1 MRSLHEN
8 RANSEE
14 TRYPKFWIFGRAPKD
29 RWLKSLFEPSGVP
42 NPLPLACLYR
52 APERTAAMTHDPL
65 EIIVQDIAVEMAQA
79 AERGLVADYIPNLAS
94 VSLQHFG
101 IAIVDINGQCYLAGD
116 AEMQFS
122 IQSITKVFALTMALG
137 AVGDALWKR
146 VGREP
151 SGSAFNSIVQL
162 EWERGIPRNPFI
174 NAGAIVVSDI
184 LLASHNPGEVIAEFL
199 RFMRMLT
206 GDDHVVID
214 ELVAQN
220 EAETGH
226 GNFALASYMRAFGN
240 IHHPIEKTLEIYFN
254 QCSLS
259 MNCHQLALAGRFLMS
274 GGLNPDTGLS
284 VVSPRRA
291 RRILAMM
298 MTCGHYDGSGEFA
311 FRVGLPGKS
320 GVGGG
325 IMAIVP
331 RVASIAVWSPGLN
344 ERGNSQLGT
353 LALER
358 LVHRTGWS
366 VFEPN

>member
-1 MRSLHEN
+1 MKS
-8 RANSEE
+8 
-14 TRYPKFWIFGRAPKD
+14 AP
-29 RWLKSLFEPSGVP
+29 
-42 NPLPLACLYR
+42 
-52 APERTAAMTHDPL
+52 AMKHDDL
-65 EIIVQDIAVEMAQA
+65 QTIVEDIAAEMTQA
-79 AERGLVADYIPNLAS
+79 EHRGAVADYIPDLAS
-94 VSLQHFG
+94 VSPKNFG
-101 IAIVDINGQCYLAGD
+101 IAIVGMDGQKYVAGD
-116 AEMQFS
+116 ADMSFS

-137 AVGDALWKR
+137 AVGDSLWHR

-174 NAGAIVVSDI
+174 NAGAIVVADI
-184 LLASHNPGEVIAEFL
+184 LLAGHQPGEVIADFL
-199 RFMRMLT
+199 RFMHMLT
-206 GDDHVVID
+206 GHDDITID
-214 ELVAQN
+214 EQVAQS
-220 EAETGH
+220 EAETGYR
-226 GNFALASYMRAFGN
+226 NNALANYMRAFGN
-240 IHHPIEKTLEIYFN
+240 VHHPIEQALAVYFN
-254 QCSLS
+254 HCALS

-284 VVSPRRA
+284 VVSPGRA
-291 RRILAMM
+291 RRILALM

-325 IMAIVP
+325 ILAIVP

-358 LVHRTGWS
+358 LVQRTGWS
-366 VFEPN
+366 VFEPE